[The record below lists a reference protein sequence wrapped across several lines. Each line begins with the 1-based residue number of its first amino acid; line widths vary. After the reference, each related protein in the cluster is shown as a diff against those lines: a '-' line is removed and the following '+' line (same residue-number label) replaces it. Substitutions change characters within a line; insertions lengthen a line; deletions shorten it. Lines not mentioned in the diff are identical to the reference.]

1 MDAERPPQM
10 QRKSAGNAEPTA
22 PQPYDPRATAF
33 GSVFLD
39 ACRKCF
45 AAECSAPLTESESHR
60 LSVDIAEATG
70 LEIGWK
76 TLKNYSHYLFGSSSR
91 VENPSVPTLDT
102 LARYVAGAPRTD
114 DERRRRHE
122 RHYPYWVRYREG
134 LRQGE
139 PAAIDEGHDE
149 RTGENPEKGR
159 SQDDLDGG
167 LEPIDRRSARRAPA
181 TRFAAVAAIAVA
193 ILAVVLLLRAS
204 ASRAGAHRANFTD
217 EFDDVSA
224 AALAARG
231 WTVLSLDSAH
241 WARRG
246 AEPRHLTLFTLQGD
260 NWPQAGRAPDIRNL
274 LVRPLP
280 SECFVVDARFTS
292 FVPTANWQQAGILV
306 LEDTALAGRSVRL
319 SIGFNDFSGGF
330 PQTREII
337 VQGITSLGRG
347 ADKPEE
353 IVHHRL
359 FVIDS
364 ATEPLVRRNLESSA
378 LRIEKR
384 GSHLR
389 LLYSAGPMKNGAFKE
404 VSTATFE
411 FRPAYVAL
419 FALKGFVSQASDL
432 PVRIDAFGQSE
443 LPCTP

>member
-1 MDAERPPQM
+1 MDGERPPQT
-10 QRKSAGNAEPTA
+10 QRKPAGNAESIEPR
-22 PQPYDPRATAF
+22 PWDPEAAAF
-33 GSVFLD
+33 ASVFLD

-45 AAECSAPLTESESHR
+45 SAERTAPLTESESHR

-76 TLKNYSHYLFGSSSR
+76 TLKNYSHYLFGSSNR

-114 DERRRRHE
+114 EERRRTHE

-134 LRQGE
+134 LRHRQ
-139 PAAIDEGHDE
+139 PAPSEERPDE
-149 RTGENPEKGR
+149 RTGGNPDEGR
-159 SQDDLDGG
+159 GQDDLDAGR
-167 LEPIDRRSARRAPA
+167 ERDDRRSARRAPS
-181 TRFAAVAAIAVA
+181 RPIAAVAVIAVA
-193 ILAVVLLLRAS
+193 ILVVVLLLRVS
-204 ASRAGAHRANFTD
+204 ASRAGASAGNFTD
-217 EFDDVSA
+217 EFDDVST

-246 AEPRHLTLFTLQGD
+246 VEPGHLTLFTLQGD
-260 NWPQAGRAPDIRNL
+260 NWPQPGRAPDIPNL
-274 LVRPLP
+274 LARRVP
-280 SECFVVDARFTS
+280 SECFVADVRFTS
-292 FVPTANWQQAGILV
+292 FVPNANWQQAGILV
-306 LEDTALAGRSVRL
+306 LEDTALTGRSVRM

-337 VQGITSLGRG
+337 VQGVTSLGRG

-359 FVIDS
+359 FVDDS
-364 ATEPLVRRNLESSA
+364 ATAPLVRRNLESSA

-404 VSTATFE
+404 VGTATFE

-419 FALKGFVSQASDL
+419 FALKGFVTESSDL
-432 PVRIDAFGQSE
+432 PVHIDAFGQSE
-443 LPCTP
+443 LPCAP